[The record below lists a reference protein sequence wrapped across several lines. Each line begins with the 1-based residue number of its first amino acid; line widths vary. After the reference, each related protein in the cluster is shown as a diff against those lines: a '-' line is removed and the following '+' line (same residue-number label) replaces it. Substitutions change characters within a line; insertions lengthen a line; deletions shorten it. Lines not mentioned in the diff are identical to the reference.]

1 MPSDVPAEGRPIDQ
15 SLRSTPDT
23 SSRSPAPVS
32 PPARAGNRLLSV
44 TVVVATL
51 GVVVALIGVGW
62 LLRPLS
68 SPTQDCGTA
77 WSFLATGQTNIFVD
91 PTNPPKGITGAEAT
105 ANNANPCQAR
115 AGERAKPAGALVV
128 GGTLLALA
136 AAVVD
141 GIVRFRRH
149 RRRGWSSVSAALNP

>member
-1 MPSDVPAEGRPIDQ
+1 MSSDTPLDDRPDDHPHAPSTNTASRAHASGKTPTRPG
-15 SLRSTPDT
+15 S
-23 SSRSPAPVS
+23 
-32 PPARAGNRLLSV
+32 RLL
-44 TVVVATL
+44 TGTAVVATL
-51 GVVVALIGVGW
+51 GVLVALVGVVW

-77 WSFLATGQTNIFVD
+77 WSFLATGRSNIYVD
-91 PTNPPKGITGAEAT
+91 PSNPPKGIAGPEAK

-128 GGTLLALA
+128 GGTFVALI

-141 GIVRFRRH
+141 GVVRFRRH
-149 RRRGWSSVSAALNP
+149 RRHRWSAISAALNP